1 MPRFKSVSDAL
12 DFAIAREV
20 EAHDFYVNLA
30 PTVTRPDVRRAVEG
44 FAVDELQHR
53 IRLEA
58 IKASETSFIN
68 EEVGSLDIAE
78 TLREARPHADMTYRE
93 LLALAMQREKAAF
106 RLYTNLAS
114 IAIKPVLRDT
124 LLKLAQEEAHQK
136 LRLEIE
142 YEWEVS

>member
-1 MPRFKSVSDAL
+1 MPRFKSVSDVL

-30 PTVTRPDVRRAVEG
+30 PMVTRPDVRKAVEG

-58 IKASETSFIN
+58 LKATETSFIK
-68 EEVGSLDIAE
+68 EEAGSLGVAE
-78 TLREARPHADMTYRE
+78 TLREARPHAAMTYRE

-114 IAIKPVLRDT
+114 IATNPVLRDT
-124 LLKLAQEEAHQK
+124 LLKLAQEEAHHK